1 MRRRGR
7 ILRVKLGNNPNS
19 SSLGTDIQVL
29 LFGSAA
35 LALITVV
42 LTTIVRLTRR
52 AKAPRDAAV
61 QDH

>member
-1 MRRRGR
+1 MRRGR
-7 ILRVKLGNNPNS
+7 ILRVKLGYNPNS

-35 LALITVV
+35 LALVTVL
-42 LTTIVRLTRR
+42 LTTVIRLTRR
-52 AKAPRDAAV
+52 AKAPRDAEP